1 MIGEKICYAAGFCTE
16 ALIVWM
22 YLEYLFTRK
31 KDTWIMVGSFALG
44 YSMLTFFSMFRNTT
58 LNSVACFLVNYFL
71 IRIDY
76 QCSKKTALFHAAF
89 LCFIM
94 AITEILIA
102 LMFEIVGLNFSSYTS
117 NLYALI
123 TLAILSKM
131 LYLVFA
137 VIGSRLF
144 SHNKKIAN
152 REPHYM
158 TLFCSLPILSA
169 VIAVFIAYIGMASG
183 VTSESGLMMVVTI
196 VTLLVVNL
204 MFLVLYN
211 YIVKANDEYLTLQ
224 LSIQKE
230 QADIAYYKALQE
242 QYENQRILVH
252 DIKKH
257 LSVIDALAKQSRTNE
272 IGKYISDLNVSL
284 APSNQA
290 KLCTDSILN
299 LLLLHFRDE
308 CKMAGVTFR
317 CDVREN
323 VSAFMDA
330 SSVTTLYGNLLS
342 NALESARLTDEK
354 QIELSATWNAEHTSV
369 IISVV
374 NSCAVAPTPDGS
386 GGFRTSKENKHYHG
400 VGLRSIDRIVKK
412 YHGNATMYYDSI
424 TKQFHHV
431 IQFFPAS
438 NASG

>member
-1 MIGEKICYAAGFCTE
+1 MIGEKICYAVGFCAE
-16 ALIVWM
+16 ALTVWM
-22 YLEYLFTRK
+22 YLEYLIPRK
-31 KDTWIMVGSFALG
+31 KSTWVTVSSFALG
-44 YSMLTFFSMFRNTT
+44 YTILTLLSAQQNTT
-58 LNSVACFLVNYFL
+58 LNAITCFFVNFVL
-71 IRIDY
+71 IRINY
-76 QCSKKTALFHAAF
+76 QCSVKTALLHTAF
-89 LCFIM
+89 LCFVM
-94 AITEILIA
+94 TVAEIFVG
-102 LMFEIVGLNFSSYTS
+102 LMFEIVGLKFSSYTS
-117 NLYALI
+117 NFRALVVLI
-123 TLAILSKM
+123 ALSKL
-131 LYLVFA
+131 LYLMFT
-137 VIGSRLF
+137 VIGSRIF
-144 SHNKKIAN
+144 SHNRNTN
-152 REPHYM
+152 REPRYM
-158 TLFCSLPILSA
+158 ILFCCLPILSA
-169 VIAVFIAYIGMASG
+169 VIAVFIVYFGMTSG
-183 VTSESGLMMVVTI
+183 VTSGSGLLIVITI

-257 LSVIDALAKQSRTNE
+257 LGVIDALAKQSRTNE
-272 IGKYISDLNVSL
+272 IGKYISELNVSL

-299 LLLLHFRDE
+299 LLLLHFRNE

-330 SSVTTLYGNLLS
+330 SSITTLYGNLLS

-369 IISVV
+369 IISVF
-374 NSCAVAPTPDGS
+374 NSCAAAPTPDGS

-400 VGLRSIDRIVKK
+400 IGLRSIDRIVKK

-438 NASG
+438 YASG

>member
-1 MIGEKICYAAGFCTE
+1 MIGEKICYAAGFCAE

-22 YLEYLFTRK
+22 YLEYLFIRK
-31 KDTWIMVGSFALG
+31 KDTWIMVSSFALG
-44 YSMLTFFSMFRNTT
+44 YSMLTFFSMFQNTT
-58 LNSVACFLVNYFL
+58 LNSAACFLVNYFL
-71 IRIDY
+71 IRINY
-76 QCSKKTALFHAAF
+76 QCGKKTTLFHAAF

-94 AITEILIA
+94 AIAEILIA
-102 LMFEIVGLNFSSYTS
+102 LMFEIVGLNFSSYIS

-123 TLAILSKM
+123 TLTILSKM

-137 VIGSRLF
+137 VIGSRFF

-204 MFLVLYN
+204 MFLALYN
-211 YIVKANDEYLTLQ
+211 FIVKSNDEYLTLQ
-224 LSIQKE
+224 LSLQKE
-230 QADIAYYKALQE
+230 QADLAYYKALQDQFE
-242 QYENQRILVH
+242 SQRILVH

-257 LSVIDALAKQSRTNE
+257 LGVIDALAKQSSADE
-272 IGKYISDLNVSL
+272 IEKYVSELNVSL

-308 CKMAGVTFR
+308 CKVSGVAFQ
-317 CDVREN
+317 CDIREN

-330 SSVTTLYGNLLS
+330 SNVTTLYGNLLS
-342 NALESARLTDEK
+342 NALESAIASDEK
-354 QIELSATWNAEHTSV
+354 QIELSATWNAEHTVV

-386 GGFRTSKENKHYHG
+386 GGFRTSKENKNRHG
-400 VGLRSIDRIVKK
+400 VGLRSIERVVKK
-412 YHGNATMYYDSI
+412 YCGNATMYYDGS

-431 IQFFPAS
+431 IQFFTNYS
-438 NASG
+438 